1 MQAKEEKSNAALKSG
16 EALVKELEDVSDV
29 MLIDELSRRVRAN
42 TQLLDEVRAMNTE
55 LLEVNKKLEESESLK
70 SHFISNITNEIINP
84 FTSILGLSRAILTVD
99 KEAWKK
105 VISMVALIHSEAFS
119 LDFQFRNIFF
129 AAQIEA
135 GQCHPETL
143 RVDVRAVVD
152 TVIDSFKFELQKR
165 KIHLDLKDSLPHT
178 SGTEFLFT
186 SDAAFLKLIL
196 ANLLNNAVNFSLE
209 GDKVE
214 VRLGLDKVGRLTID
228 VQDWGIGISDDH
240 KSQIFDRFTRGNSSI
255 NSINRGHGLGLS
267 VCRALVEMLEGSLT
281 FVSHL
286 GEGSTFSIAIPESA
300 GEPGGVAV
308 EANEIFFD
316 DSAEETF

>member
-1 MQAKEEKSNAALKSG
+1 MRAKDEKSNAVAKQG
-16 EALVKELEDVSDV
+16 EALLKELESVSDV

-55 LLEVNKKLEESESLK
+55 LLEVNKKLEESEALK

-143 RVDVRAVVD
+143 RVDVRSVVE

-165 KIHLDLKDSLPHT
+165 KIRLDLIDSLPQAA
-178 SGTEFLFT
+178 GTEYHFT
-186 SDAAFLKLIL
+186 SDAAFIKLIL

-209 GDKVE
+209 GDRVE
-214 VRLGLDKVGRLTID
+214 VRLGLDGEGRLTID
-228 VQDWGIGISDDH
+228 VQDWGIGIADAN
-240 KSQIFDRFTRGNSSI
+240 KAMIFDRFTRGNSSI
-255 NSINRGHGLGLS
+255 NSLNRGHGLGLS

-281 FVSHL
+281 FESQL
-286 GEGSTFSIAIPESA
+286 GEGSTFSIAIPESV

-308 EANEIFFD
+308 EPNEIFFD
-316 DSAEETF
+316 ESAEETF

>member
-1 MQAKEEKSNAALKSG
+1 MQAKDVKSDTGTNSG
-16 EALVKELEDVSDV
+16 VVPMKELENVSDV

-42 TQLLDEVRAMNTE
+42 TQLLDEVRAMNSE
-55 LLEVNKKLEESESLK
+55 LLEVNKKLEESEALK

-143 RVDVRAVVD
+143 RVDVRSVVD

-165 KIHLDLKDSLPHT
+165 KIQLDLKDTLPHAE
-178 SGTEFLFT
+178 GTEYLFT

-209 GDKVE
+209 GDKIE
-214 VRLGLDKVGRLTID
+214 VRLGLDDSGRLTID
-228 VQDWGIGISDDH
+228 VQDWGIGIADEN
-240 KSQIFDRFTRGNSSI
+240 KSMIFDRFTRGNSSI
-255 NSINRGHGLGLS
+255 NSLNRGHGLGLS

-281 FVSHL
+281 FESHL

-316 DSAEETF
+316 DSEEETF

>member
-1 MQAKEEKSNAALKSG
+1 MRAKDENKTVVGEMAL
-16 EALVKELEDVSDV
+16 KELENVSDV
-29 MLIDELSRRVRAN
+29 SLIDELSRRVRAN
-42 TQLLDEVRAMNTE
+42 SLLLEEVRAMNAE
-55 LLEVNKKLEESESLK
+55 LIEVNRKLEESESLK

-135 GQCHPETL
+135 GECHPEAL
-143 RVDVRAVVD
+143 RVDVRSVVD
-152 TVIDSFKFELQKR
+152 TVVDNFKFELKKR
-165 KIHLDLKDSLPHT
+165 KIHVELVDALPHE
-178 SGTEFLFT
+178 SGAPYLFT

-209 GDKVE
+209 GDSIE
-214 VRLGLDKVGRLTID
+214 VRFGLEESHLYIE
-228 VQDWGIGISDDH
+228 VQDWGIGIAEDR
-240 KSQIFDRFTRGNSSI
+240 KELIFDRFKRGNNSI
-255 NSINRGHGLGLS
+255 NSVNRGHGLGLS
-267 VCRALVEMLEGSLT
+267 VCRALVDMLDGDLT
-281 FVSHL
+281 FESTL
-286 GEGSTFSIAIPESA
+286 GKGSTFRVLVPEIE

-316 DSAEETF
+316 DSEETF